1 MDAIQINFK
10 SDFDFI
16 LELRDGLGMPI
27 GWPEFDW
34 TLTLCS
40 PTSRRRFVVFR
51 RGGMLKGCFNDGG
64 RIHVVAD
71 KHGLGPGRLAAEFVA
86 DLRNERY
93 PDGVQRVVVPEPLDI
108 VLTDRGGSLP
118 PVQLGNISIVLPAYP
133 AASPSDEPD
142 EPEEPDLQAIA
153 AGCFLSVDRN
163 EGSSRL
169 IAHGARP
176 LLEAGLT
183 PVLFR
188 CLWRSNELTGDGE
201 EYPER
206 CREKRW
212 TRFTR
217 FGDAVAIDADGVLS
231 FRTDLLAIY
240 HNEHAERSTSA
251 SALLLREEP
260 AAVVYGRRILDI
272 DDMRALRMLCFPFV
286 LGFIDASDDGP
297 ARRWTLADCVATVPF
312 RVRFTPVF
320 HYEKDEV
327 TRAECFVGFEL
338 K

>member
-1 MDAIQINFK
+1 MEHLHEKFHYNEALDFYLTLLDAGGH
-10 SDFDFI
+10 
-16 LELRDGLGMPI
+16 RA
-27 GWPEFDW
+27 GWPDFSWHAQLW
-34 TLTLCS
+34 TEGS
-40 PTSRRRFVVFR
+40 AAPFNVYSREGHSVN
-51 RGGMLKGCFNDGG
+51 CHNDAG
-64 RIHVVAD
+64 RIHIIAADHRLAIGRLHIRLTADVPDKHFPGGIRKAVVSEAVDIDITDRTAGIHIMPVEITLRLPVEINTLQQPSIPSTATAATPVLTVAD
-71 KHGLGPGRLAAEFVA
+71 NGE
-86 DLRNERY
+86 
-93 PDGVQRVVVPEPLDI
+93 
-108 VLTDRGGSLP
+108 
-118 PVQLGNISIVLPAYP
+118 
-133 AASPSDEPD
+133 
-142 EPEEPDLQAIA
+142 
-153 AGCFLSVDRN
+153 
-163 EGSSRL
+163 L
-169 IAHGARP
+169 IAHGVQP
-176 LLEAGLT
+176 LLDAGLT

-201 EYPER
+201 EHPER

-217 FGDAVAIDADGVLS
+217 FGDAVAIDAYGVLS
-231 FRTDLLAIY
+231 FRTDLLAQY
-240 HNEHAERSTSA
+240 HNDHAERSTSA

-297 ARRWTLADCVATVPF
+297 ERRWTLADCVATVPF